1 MAGGR
6 FVAQFDNSNVDAANY
21 QLVDL
26 DASAV
31 TTLTDAEIA
40 AQFIAFWVVVG
51 PSVIATGTSLVS
63 VTKYPIGGGAG
74 VPIPFPVAEYAALV
88 VDVPG
93 LPSRTAYPAA
103 VGATASALA
112 PLGTSVVVTEYT
124 GVGGPGGRGRMF
136 TPFAA
141 VGAVDSAGFVSSSA
155 RSAIEVAYR
164 LWLQDSPPTLSTG
177 SVLPVLTH
185 VSGATPDP
193 ITTVKAQP
201 VFSNLE
207 SRRR

>member
-6 FVAQFDNSNVDAANY
+6 FVAKFSNSNVDAANY

-26 DASAV
+26 DASSV
-31 TTLTDAEIA
+31 TTLTDEEVA

-51 PSVIATGTSLVS
+51 PSVIATGTDLVE
-63 VTKYPIGGGAG
+63 VVKYPGGGGAG
-74 VPIPFPVAEYAALV
+74 VPIPFPVTEYAQLV

-93 LPSRTAYPAA
+93 LPARSAYPCS

-124 GVGGPGGRGRMF
+124 AVGGPGGRGRMF

-141 VGAVDSAGFVSSSA
+141 VGCVETNGGVKLTA
-155 RSAIEVAYR
+155 RSAIETAYR
-164 LWLQDSPPTLSTG
+164 LWLMDSPPTLSTG
-177 SVLPVLTH
+177 PVLPVLTH
-185 VSGATPDP
+185 VSGATPTI